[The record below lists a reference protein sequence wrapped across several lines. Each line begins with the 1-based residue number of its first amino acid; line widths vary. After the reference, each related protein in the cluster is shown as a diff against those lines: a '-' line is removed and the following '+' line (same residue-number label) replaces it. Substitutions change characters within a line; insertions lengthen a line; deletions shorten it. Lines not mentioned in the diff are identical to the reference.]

1 MQDFKFRPFLTNQL
15 MRPVTTGRIVHAQ
28 IFAGPE
34 GTGKHSAAVYVSQ
47 ALNCTAS
54 GQRPCGVCP
63 SCLRFRDGNA
73 PDLIEVR
80 REPDKSVIPVDAI
93 RDMIGKVSLS
103 PEGRCKCVIINEAER
118 MAAPAQNALLK
129 TLEDAPEYAV
139 FYLLTRAYTSLLPT
153 IRSRCQLLRFPP
165 LSLRETE
172 QALID
177 AGIDASVAHKAAPLS
192 FGSIGKALAI
202 SRDSA
207 YLSDVDEL
215 EVLFKRFKSVSDI
228 PFVAPE
234 FSKFKKHPQRMLE
247 ILEESAE
254 ELMLDK
260 AVNPVA
266 VALKKN
272 GHDGSRLMHAV
283 IACLKKLDSHV
294 TYQYAAEMLL
304 YDMTRISNV

>member
-1 MQDFKFRPFLTNQL
+1 MQDYKFRPFLTTQL

-28 IFAGPE
+28 IFAGPD
-34 GTGKHSAAVYVSQ
+34 GTGKHSAALMVSQ
-47 ALNCTAS
+47 ALNCTSA
-54 GQRPCGVCP
+54 GAKPCGVCP

-73 PDLIEVR
+73 PDLIEIR
-80 REPDKSVIPVDAI
+80 REPDKTTIPVDMI
-93 RDMIGKVSLS
+93 REMIGKVALS
-103 PEGRCKCVIINEAER
+103 PEGRYKCVIINEAER

-139 FYLLTRAYTSLLPT
+139 FYLLTRSYTSLLPT

-165 LSLRETE
+165 LSIDETQ
-172 QALID
+172 QALEE
-177 AGIDASVAHKAAPLS
+177 AGIDASVAKKAAPLS
-192 FGSIGKALAI
+192 FGSVGKALAI

-215 EVLFKRFKSVSDI
+215 EALFGRFRGPSDI
-228 PFVAPE
+228 AFIAPE
-234 FSKFKKHPQRMLE
+234 LAKFKKQPRRMLE

-254 ELMLDK
+254 ELMQDRP
-260 AVNPVA
+260 VNPVA
-266 VALKKN
+266 LALKRN
-272 GHDGSRLMHAV
+272 GHDGSKLMYAV
-283 IACLKKLDSHV
+283 IECLKKLDSHV